1 MPICRGVPKSF
12 CKSKINNINL
22 KNITNLRK
30 KWITDIDWVKKGGGG
45 GGGDKNIKSLG
56 IKVE

>member
-45 GGGDKNIKSLG
+45 GWSQNIKSLG